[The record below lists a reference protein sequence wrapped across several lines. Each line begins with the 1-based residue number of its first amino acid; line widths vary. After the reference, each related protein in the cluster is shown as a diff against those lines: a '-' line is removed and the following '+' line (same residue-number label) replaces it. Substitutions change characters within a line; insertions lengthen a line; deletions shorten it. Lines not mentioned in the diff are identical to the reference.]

1 MKYWQPK
8 VVLTCLKLL
17 YNLIA
22 GRYVGKSE
30 HLWHKA
36 PPTELFFIYIYLS
49 IYLHFLNGIKRTYI
63 SVPCV

>member
-22 GRYVGKSE
+22 GRYVGMYIFQGI
-30 HLWHKA
+30 LW
-36 PPTELFFIYIYLS
+36 
-49 IYLHFLNGIKRTYI
+49 RTSDCWEREI
-63 SVPCV
+63 WDLIQFKNE